1 MRDCHRKHHETDGGR
16 VLTARVFR
24 VLGIDR
30 IWLCVAF
37 GIFLIPNFSFAEAG
51 AEKPIPS
58 MPLGEAIGQVL
69 AMPGD
74 ADYGAYLATE
84 CVTCHQRQAANHAI
98 PVIDDLPREYF
109 VEAMLE
115 YKYLLRDNS
124 VMQAIMASLGMEEL
138 AALATYFSTK
148 D

>member
-1 MRDCHRKHHETDGGR
+1 
-16 VLTARVFR
+16 
-24 VLGIDR
+24 
-30 IWLCVAF
+30 
-37 GIFLIPNFSFAEAG
+37 
-51 AEKPIPS
+51 

-84 CVTCHQRQAANHAI
+84 CVMCHQRQAANHAI
-98 PVIDDLPREYF
+98 PVIDGLPREYF

-115 YKYLLRDNS
+115 YKYRLRDNS
-124 VMQAIMASLGMEEL
+124 VMQAIMVSLGMEEL
-138 AALATYFSTK
+138 AALAIYFSTK